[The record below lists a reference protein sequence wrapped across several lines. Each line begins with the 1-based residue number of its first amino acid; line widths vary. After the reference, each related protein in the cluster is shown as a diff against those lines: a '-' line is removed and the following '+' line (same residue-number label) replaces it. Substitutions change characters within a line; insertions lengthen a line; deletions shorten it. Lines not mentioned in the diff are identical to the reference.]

1 MHSLSSTIRQAL
13 TDFDEA
19 EVARRL
25 GTLKK
30 KERTGREGGSEG
42 GREGGREGWVD
53 EWVSGNGGVRMT
65 GSASWTRW

>member
-19 EVARRL
+19 EVAKRL

-30 KERTGREGGSEG
+30 KERTGTRKGGREGGKEG
-42 GREGGREGWVD
+42 GREGP
-53 EWVSGNGGVRMT
+53 VRKNM
-65 GSASWTRW
+65 RK